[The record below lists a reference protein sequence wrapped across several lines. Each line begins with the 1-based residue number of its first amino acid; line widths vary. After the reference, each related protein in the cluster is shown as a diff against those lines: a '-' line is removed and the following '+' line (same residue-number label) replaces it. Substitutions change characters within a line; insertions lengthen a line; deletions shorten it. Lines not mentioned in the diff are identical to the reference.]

1 MKELFLA
8 KPFQAARV
16 SSYDTTGRNG
26 DAWPLQPGECKVLA
40 DLQGPG
46 VISHIWCTVSSR
58 DPFYLRKLLLRIYW
72 DDEAEPSVEC
82 PLGDFFGLGHSR
94 SYTYQCALFSTTCN
108 GEWTEPGEGV
118 AMNCWIPMPFRR
130 RARIEVVNEQDTPVP
145 SFYFYI
151 DYQKHAA
158 LPEDALYFHAFWK
171 RENPCRGWQGEGSVW
186 GTPAWEKRHQ
196 GPDGVNLTGRDNYV
210 ILDAVG
216 RGHFLGVN
224 MSIDHL
230 YKGWWGEGDDM
241 FFIDRMGDNHW
252 PPDLHGTGSEDYL
265 CHAWGMQHAAQLYC
279 GEPWAEK
286 TEGIQHHLEGKVC
299 VYRYHVLDPIPFS
312 KSLRVTIEHGDSN
325 DRSDDFSSVAY
336 WYQDEP
342 HTRFAAM
349 LPAELRL
356 PD

>member
-40 DLQGPG
+40 DLQ
-46 VISHIWCTVSSR
+46 
-58 DPFYLRKLLLRIYW
+58 
-72 DDEAEPSVEC
+72 
-82 PLGDFFGLGHSR
+82 
-94 SYTYQCALFSTTCN
+94 
-108 GEWTEPGEGV
+108 
-118 AMNCWIPMPFRR
+118 
-130 RARIEVVNEQDTPVP
+130 
-145 SFYFYI
+145 
-151 DYQKHAA
+151 
-158 LPEDALYFHAFWK
+158 
-171 RENPCRGWQGEGSVW
+171 
-186 GTPAWEKRHQ
+186 
-196 GPDGVNLTGRDNYV
+196 
-210 ILDAVG
+210 
-216 RGHFLGVN
+216 
-224 MSIDHL
+224 
-230 YKGWWGEGDDM
+230 
-241 FFIDRMGDNHW
+241 
-252 PPDLHGTGSEDYL
+252 GTGSEDYL